1 MTRWIPTKREKYG
14 VVIYNY
20 ESRGEPELSLQVGDT
35 VHILE
40 TFEGWYRGYT
50 LRQKSQKGIF
60 PANYIHLK
68 EAKVEGTGKQETVV
82 PTDVPLVQEL
92 GTTLR
97 EWSQIWHKLYVSNKT
112 TLFRSVQQMAYSLI
126 EYRSHFVSGFWVL
139 I

>member
-14 VVIYNY
+14 VAFYNY
-20 ESRGEPELSLQVGDT
+20 DARGEPELSLQVGDT

-68 EAKVEGTGKQETVV
+68 EAKVEGTG
-82 PTDVPLVQEL
+82 
-92 GTTLR
+92 
-97 EWSQIWHKLYVSNKT
+97 
-112 TLFRSVQQMAYSLI
+112 
-126 EYRSHFVSGFWVL
+126 
-139 I
+139 